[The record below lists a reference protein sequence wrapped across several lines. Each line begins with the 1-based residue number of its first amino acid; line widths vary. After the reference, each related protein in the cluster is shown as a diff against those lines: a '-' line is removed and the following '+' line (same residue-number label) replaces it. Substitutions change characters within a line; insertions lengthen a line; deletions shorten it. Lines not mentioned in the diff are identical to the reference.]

1 MDTDN
6 VSIGCFMHFMHV
18 TSDVWT
24 CLGVTYMPII
34 AVSLSHTRSYLRLL
48 KWQCLIVCVCVYVCA
63 CMYNKVCLRIILQR
77 IHILFRL
84 RIDFDVKL
92 G

>member
-1 MDTDN
+1 MLAHNLKCLDLFG
-6 VSIGCFMHFMHV
+6 SYIYAYYSCFILAH
-18 TSDVWT
+18 TT
-24 CLGVTYMPII
+24 CVC
-34 AVSLSHTRSYLRLL
+34 LSGSAR
-48 KWQCLIVCVCVYVCA
+48 VCVRA